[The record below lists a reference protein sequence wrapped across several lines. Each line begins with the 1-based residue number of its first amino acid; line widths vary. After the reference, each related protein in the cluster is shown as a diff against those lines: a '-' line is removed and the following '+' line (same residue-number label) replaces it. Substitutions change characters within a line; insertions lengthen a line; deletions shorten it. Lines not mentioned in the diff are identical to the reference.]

1 MAGEERSCAEIQ
13 VNIDNDL
20 FQIGTLQV
28 QKARTK
34 DDARVAQIQQQIE
47 QLVQEIAVLEQEKQD
62 LGCL

>member
-13 VNIDNDL
+13 ANINNDH
-20 FQIGTLQV
+20 FQLRTLQI

-34 DDARVAQIQQQIE
+34 NGARIAQIQQQIE
-47 QLVQEIAVLEQEKQD
+47 QLVQEIAALEQEKQD